1 MPFHDELGK
10 SGEPGN
16 SGNPGKAYEP
26 VKADES
32 GKKMGMWL
40 FLYTEIILFGGLF
53 VLYAVYFARY
63 TTDFVEGGREL
74 NRIFGVVNTVILL
87 ISSFAVAAAIT
98 ALKKGQRKVAL
109 WSLAGSLGCGAI
121 FLVNKYFEW
130 GHKIGLGIYPNS
142 ERLLEGPAGQN
153 MFFGLYY
160 VITGLHG
167 LHIIIGMTFLAVS
180 FGFVLA
186 GRVTDSRFALLEN
199 AGLYWHLVDLI
210 WIFVFPLFY
219 LVI

>member
-1 MPFHDELGK
+1 MSLNAGQAEEIGK
-10 SGEPGN
+10 T
-16 SGNPGKAYEP
+16 
-26 VKADES
+26 DES

-53 VLYAVYFARY
+53 VLYAVYFTRY
-63 TTDFVEGGREL
+63 TTDFIEGGKEL

-87 ISSFAVAAAIT
+87 ISSFAVASAIT
-98 ALKKGQRKVAL
+98 AIQKGQRKIAL
-109 WSLAGSLGCGAI
+109 WGIGSSLGCGSI

-142 ERLLEGPAGQN
+142 DRLLDGPDGQN

-160 VITGLHG
+160 IITGLHG
-167 LHIIIGMTFLAVS
+167 LHIIIGMTFLAIS

-186 GRVTDSRFALLEN
+186 GKVTSTRFALLEN

-219 LVI
+219 LIV